1 MLKKRH
7 PFYIK
12 SVFFN
17 LYHFSYYKVKMV
29 VNIFK
34 PLRRLKN

>member
-12 SVFFN
+12 SVF
-17 LYHFSYYKVKMV
+17 LTYHFNYYKVK
-29 VNIFK
+29 NSGKYF
-34 PLRRLKN
+34 